1 MDHIERIAP
10 PPELLREDVK
20 EQVEIEVKYAGYIEK
35 QLQQV
40 DRLRK
45 MEQKRIP
52 DDIDYAS
59 IHGLANEA
67 KQKLEQIRPISIGQ
81 ASRIAGVTPA
91 DISILLVY
99 LEHYNQVRAAKLS

>member
-1 MDHIERIAP
+1 M
-10 PPELLREDVK
+10 
-20 EQVEIEVKYAGYIEK
+20 
-35 QLQQV
+35 
-40 DRLRK
+40 RK

-52 DDIDYAS
+52 DDIDYTP